1 MTRKILKLLLYFQ
14 CLELDKSVIFLFFK
28 VLNVAFWIGIVLM
41 LFVPGYIYGN
51 GLLKKLSD
59 QPLSLSF
66 NNAESTIIG
75 ILGSLM
81 AFIYINVFN
90 QIFGMRF
97 LYQRKATFF
106 RMVSL
111 QNSVFTLYFSKC
123 TFFQL
128 QLYLFKILSHF
139 FSFLLSKLLSILHCY
154 LFFVKVT

>member
-1 MTRKILKLLLYFQ
+1 MTRKILKFLFYFQ

-28 VLNVAFWIGIVLM
+28 VLNIAFWIGIVLM

-128 QLYLFKILSHF
+128 QL
-139 FSFLLSKLLSILHCY
+139 
-154 LFFVKVT
+154 

>member
-1 MTRKILKLLLYFQ
+1 MNIVMTRKILKFLFYFQ
-14 CLELDKSVIFLFFK
+14 RLELDKSVIFLFFK

-128 QLYLFKILSHF
+128 QL
-139 FSFLLSKLLSILHCY
+139 
-154 LFFVKVT
+154 

>member
-1 MTRKILKLLLYFQ
+1 MTRKIFNFLFYFQ

-41 LFVPGYIYGN
+41 IFVPGYIYGN

-66 NNAESTIIG
+66 KNAESTIIG

-81 AFIYINVFN
+81 AFIYTNVFN

-128 QLYLFKILSHF
+128 QL
-139 FSFLLSKLLSILHCY
+139 
-154 LFFVKVT
+154 

>member
-1 MTRKILKLLLYFQ
+1 MTRKILKFLFYSQ

-41 LFVPGYIYGN
+41 IFVPGYIYGN

-128 QLYLFKILSHF
+128 QL
-139 FSFLLSKLLSILHCY
+139 
-154 LFFVKVT
+154 

>member
-1 MTRKILKLLLYFQ
+1 MTRKILKFLFYFQ

-28 VLNVAFWIGIVLM
+28 VLNAAFWIGIVLM
-41 LFVPGYIYGN
+41 IFVPGYIYGN

-128 QLYLFKILSHF
+128 QL
-139 FSFLLSKLLSILHCY
+139 
-154 LFFVKVT
+154 

>member
-1 MTRKILKLLLYFQ
+1 MTIKILKFLFYFQ
-14 CLELDKSVIFLFFK
+14 CLELDKSLIFLFFK

-41 LFVPGYIYGN
+41 IFVPGYINGN

-128 QLYLFKILSHF
+128 QL
-139 FSFLLSKLLSILHCY
+139 
-154 LFFVKVT
+154 

>member
-1 MTRKILKLLLYFQ
+1 MTRKILKFLLYFQ

-41 LFVPGYIYGN
+41 IFVPGYIYGN

-81 AFIYINVFN
+81 ALIYINVFN
-90 QIFGMRF
+90 QILGMRF

-106 RMVSL
+106 RMVSV

-128 QLYLFKILSHF
+128 QL
-139 FSFLLSKLLSILHCY
+139 
-154 LFFVKVT
+154 

>member
-1 MTRKILKLLLYFQ
+1 MNIVMTRKILTFLFYFQ

-128 QLYLFKILSHF
+128 QL
-139 FSFLLSKLLSILHCY
+139 
-154 LFFVKVT
+154 

>member
-1 MTRKILKLLLYFQ
+1 MTRKILKFLLYFQ

-128 QLYLFKILSHF
+128 QL
-139 FSFLLSKLLSILHCY
+139 
-154 LFFVKVT
+154 

>member
-1 MTRKILKLLLYFQ
+1 MTRKILKFLFYLQ

-28 VLNVAFWIGIVLM
+28 VLNVAFWIGIALM

-97 LYQRKATFF
+97 LYQRKASFF

-128 QLYLFKILSHF
+128 QL
-139 FSFLLSKLLSILHCY
+139 
-154 LFFVKVT
+154 

>member
-1 MTRKILKLLLYFQ
+1 MTRKILKFLFYFQ

-41 LFVPGYIYGN
+41 IFVPGYIYGN

-59 QPLSLSF
+59 QPLSLSS

-128 QLYLFKILSHF
+128 QL
-139 FSFLLSKLLSILHCY
+139 
-154 LFFVKVT
+154 

>member
-1 MTRKILKLLLYFQ
+1 MTRKILKFLLYFQ

-139 FSFLLSKLLSILHCY
+139 FSFLLSKFLSILHCY

>member
-1 MTRKILKLLLYFQ
+1 MTRKILKFLFYFQ
-14 CLELDKSVIFLFFK
+14 CLELDKSLIFLFFK

-41 LFVPGYIYGN
+41 IFVPGYINGN
-51 GLLKKLSD
+51 GLLKKVSD

-128 QLYLFKILSHF
+128 QL
-139 FSFLLSKLLSILHCY
+139 
-154 LFFVKVT
+154 

>member
-1 MTRKILKLLLYFQ
+1 MTRKILKFLFYFQ

-41 LFVPGYIYGN
+41 IFVPGYIYGN

-111 QNSVFTLYFSKC
+111 QNSVFTLYFSKY

-128 QLYLFKILSHF
+128 QL
-139 FSFLLSKLLSILHCY
+139 
-154 LFFVKVT
+154 

>member
-1 MTRKILKLLLYFQ
+1 MTRKILKFLFYFQ

-41 LFVPGYIYGN
+41 IFVPGYIYGN

-111 QNSVFTLYFSKC
+111 QNSVFTLY
-123 TFFQL
+123 
-128 QLYLFKILSHF
+128 Y
-139 FSFLLSKLLSILHCY
+139 
-154 LFFVKVT
+154 

>member
-1 MTRKILKLLLYFQ
+1 MTRKILKFLFYFQ

-28 VLNVAFWIGIVLM
+28 VLNVAFWKGIVLM

-59 QPLSLSF
+59 QPISLSF

-128 QLYLFKILSHF
+128 QL
-139 FSFLLSKLLSILHCY
+139 
-154 LFFVKVT
+154 

>member
-1 MTRKILKLLLYFQ
+1 MTRKILKFLFYFQ

-81 AFIYINVFN
+81 AFIYTNVFN

-128 QLYLFKILSHF
+128 QL
-139 FSFLLSKLLSILHCY
+139 
-154 LFFVKVT
+154 

>member
-1 MTRKILKLLLYFQ
+1 MTRKILKFLFYFQ

-106 RMVSL
+106 RMVCL

-128 QLYLFKILSHF
+128 QL
-139 FSFLLSKLLSILHCY
+139 
-154 LFFVKVT
+154 

>member
-1 MTRKILKLLLYFQ
+1 MNIVMTRKIFNFLFYFQ

-41 LFVPGYIYGN
+41 IFVPGYINGN

-111 QNSVFTLYFSKC
+111 QNSVCTLYFSKC

-128 QLYLFKILSHF
+128 QL
-139 FSFLLSKLLSILHCY
+139 
-154 LFFVKVT
+154 

>member
-1 MTRKILKLLLYFQ
+1 MNIVMTRKTLKFLFYFQ

-111 QNSVFTLYFSKC
+111 QNSVFTFYFSKC

-128 QLYLFKILSHF
+128 QL
-139 FSFLLSKLLSILHCY
+139 
-154 LFFVKVT
+154 

>member
-1 MTRKILKLLLYFQ
+1 MTRKILKFLFYFQ

-41 LFVPGYIYGN
+41 IFVPGYIYGN
-51 GLLKKLSD
+51 GLLKILSD

-128 QLYLFKILSHF
+128 QL
-139 FSFLLSKLLSILHCY
+139 
-154 LFFVKVT
+154 

>member
-1 MTRKILKLLLYFQ
+1 MNIVMTRKILKFLLYFQ

-41 LFVPGYIYGN
+41 IFVPGYIYGN

-81 AFIYINVFN
+81 ALIYINVFN

-111 QNSVFTLYFSKC
+111 QNSVFTLYFSKW

-128 QLYLFKILSHF
+128 QL
-139 FSFLLSKLLSILHCY
+139 
-154 LFFVKVT
+154 

>member
-1 MTRKILKLLLYFQ
+1 MTRKILKFLFYFQ

-41 LFVPGYIYGN
+41 IIVPGYIYGN

-97 LYQRKATFF
+97 LYQRKATIF

-111 QNSVFTLYFSKC
+111 QNSLFTLYFSKC

-128 QLYLFKILSHF
+128 QL
-139 FSFLLSKLLSILHCY
+139 
-154 LFFVKVT
+154 

>member
-1 MTRKILKLLLYFQ
+1 MTRKILKFLFYFQ
-14 CLELDKSVIFLFFK
+14 YLELEKSVIFLFFK

-41 LFVPGYIYGN
+41 IFVPGYIYGN

-128 QLYLFKILSHF
+128 QL
-139 FSFLLSKLLSILHCY
+139 
-154 LFFVKVT
+154 

>member
-1 MTRKILKLLLYFQ
+1 MPRKILKFLFYFQ
-14 CLELDKSVIFLFFK
+14 CLELNKSVIFLIFK
-28 VLNVAFWIGIVLM
+28 VLNGAFWIGIVLM
-41 LFVPGYIYGN
+41 IFVPGYIYGN

-128 QLYLFKILSHF
+128 QL
-139 FSFLLSKLLSILHCY
+139 
-154 LFFVKVT
+154 

>member
-1 MTRKILKLLLYFQ
+1 MTRKILKFLFYFQ

-66 NNAESTIIG
+66 KNAESTIIG

-128 QLYLFKILSHF
+128 QL
-139 FSFLLSKLLSILHCY
+139 
-154 LFFVKVT
+154 

>member
-1 MTRKILKLLLYFQ
+1 MNIVMTRKILKFLLYFQ

-128 QLYLFKILSHF
+128 QL
-139 FSFLLSKLLSILHCY
+139 
-154 LFFVKVT
+154 

>member
-1 MTRKILKLLLYFQ
+1 MTRKILKFLFYFQ
-14 CLELDKSVIFLFFK
+14 RLELDKSVIFLFFK

-81 AFIYINVFN
+81 AFIYTNVFN

-128 QLYLFKILSHF
+128 QL
-139 FSFLLSKLLSILHCY
+139 
-154 LFFVKVT
+154 

>member
-1 MTRKILKLLLYFQ
+1 MTRKILKFLFYFQ
-14 CLELDKSVIFLFFK
+14 CLELAKSVIFLFFK

-41 LFVPGYIYGN
+41 IFVPGYIYGN
-51 GLLKKLSD
+51 SLLKKLSD

-128 QLYLFKILSHF
+128 QL
-139 FSFLLSKLLSILHCY
+139 
-154 LFFVKVT
+154 

>member
-1 MTRKILKLLLYFQ
+1 MTRKILKFLFYFQ
-14 CLELDKSVIFLFFK
+14 CLELDKSLIFLFFK

-41 LFVPGYIYGN
+41 IFVPGYIYGN

-81 AFIYINVFN
+81 AFIYINVFK

-128 QLYLFKILSHF
+128 QL
-139 FSFLLSKLLSILHCY
+139 
-154 LFFVKVT
+154 

>member
-1 MTRKILKLLLYFQ
+1 MNIVITRKILKFLFYFQ
-14 CLELDKSVIFLFFK
+14 CLELNESVIFLIFK
-28 VLNVAFWIGIVLM
+28 VLNGAFWIGIVLM
-41 LFVPGYIYGN
+41 IFVPGYIYGN

-66 NNAESTIIG
+66 KNAEYTIIG

-111 QNSVFTLYFSKC
+111 QNSVFTLYFSTC

-128 QLYLFKILSHF
+128 QF
-139 FSFLLSKLLSILHCY
+139 
-154 LFFVKVT
+154 

>member
-1 MTRKILKLLLYFQ
+1 MARKILKFLFYFQ

-128 QLYLFKILSHF
+128 QL
-139 FSFLLSKLLSILHCY
+139 
-154 LFFVKVT
+154 

>member
-1 MTRKILKLLLYFQ
+1 MTRKILKFLFYFQ

-28 VLNVAFWIGIVLM
+28 VLNVAFWIGLVLM
-41 LFVPGYIYGN
+41 IFVPGYIYGN

-97 LYQRKATFF
+97 LHQRKATFF
-106 RMVSL
+106 RMVRL
-111 QNSVFTLYFSKC
+111 QNSVFTLNFSKC

-128 QLYLFKILSHF
+128 QL
-139 FSFLLSKLLSILHCY
+139 
-154 LFFVKVT
+154 

>member
-1 MTRKILKLLLYFQ
+1 MTRKILKFLFYFQ

-28 VLNVAFWIGIVLM
+28 VLNIAFWIGIVLM
-41 LFVPGYIYGN
+41 IFVPGYIYGN

-66 NNAESTIIG
+66 NNAESTIFG

-128 QLYLFKILSHF
+128 QL
-139 FSFLLSKLLSILHCY
+139 
-154 LFFVKVT
+154 

>member
-1 MTRKILKLLLYFQ
+1 MTRKILKFLFYFQ

-28 VLNVAFWIGIVLM
+28 VLNGAFWIGIVLM
-41 LFVPGYIYGN
+41 IFVPGYIYGN

-128 QLYLFKILSHF
+128 QL
-139 FSFLLSKLLSILHCY
+139 
-154 LFFVKVT
+154 

>member
-1 MTRKILKLLLYFQ
+1 MTRKILKFLFYFQ

-41 LFVPGYIYGN
+41 IFVPGYIYGN

-81 AFIYINVFN
+81 ALIYINVFN
-90 QIFGMRF
+90 QILGMRF

-106 RMVSL
+106 RMVSV

-128 QLYLFKILSHF
+128 QL
-139 FSFLLSKLLSILHCY
+139 
-154 LFFVKVT
+154 

>member
-1 MTRKILKLLLYFQ
+1 MNIVMTRKILKFLFYFQ

-28 VLNVAFWIGIVLM
+28 VLNVAFWIGIGLM
-41 LFVPGYIYGN
+41 IFVPGYIYGN

-128 QLYLFKILSHF
+128 QL
-139 FSFLLSKLLSILHCY
+139 
-154 LFFVKVT
+154 

>member
-1 MTRKILKLLLYFQ
+1 MTRKILKFLFYFQ

-41 LFVPGYIYGN
+41 IFVPGYIYGN
-51 GLLKKLSD
+51 SLLKKLSD

-81 AFIYINVFN
+81 AIIYINVFN

-128 QLYLFKILSHF
+128 QL
-139 FSFLLSKLLSILHCY
+139 
-154 LFFVKVT
+154 

>member
-1 MTRKILKLLLYFQ
+1 MNIVLTRKILKFLFYFQ
-14 CLELDKSVIFLFFK
+14 CLELNKSVIFLIFK
-28 VLNVAFWIGIVLM
+28 VLNGAFWIGIVLM
-41 LFVPGYIYGN
+41 IFVPGYIYGN

-128 QLYLFKILSHF
+128 QL
-139 FSFLLSKLLSILHCY
+139 
-154 LFFVKVT
+154 